1 MKKNGNEGRGKIYIV
16 KFGGERERQAGNGVE
31 VI

>member
-1 MKKNGNEGRGKIYIV
+1 MKKWQWRKGEIYIV